1 MVKKLLIQPEKFKL
15 TDFCLIFGLIMENVK
30 HIIINL
36 LVIFISF
43 LFIDEGKS
51 ILLIGD
57 NIQIHLNHDQNRE
70 LEIPHQHNFDRYDD
84 DVKWMNSNSF
94 ELSCSSEKLLLFPC
108 YLNKRTED
116 YEGLIW
122 QPPKSV

>member
-1 MVKKLLIQPEKFKL
+1 MDK
-15 TDFCLIFGLIMENVK
+15 VK

-43 LFIDEGKS
+43 LFIDEGKT
-51 ILLIGD
+51 ILLIGN
-57 NIQIHLNHDQNRE
+57 NIRIHLDHNQNKE
-70 LEIPHQHNFDRYDD
+70 LEILHQHNFNRSDD
-84 DVKWMNSNSF
+84 DQKWINSNSF
-94 ELSCSSEKLLLFPC
+94 ELSGSSEKLPPPQY

-116 YEGLIW
+116 FTGLVW